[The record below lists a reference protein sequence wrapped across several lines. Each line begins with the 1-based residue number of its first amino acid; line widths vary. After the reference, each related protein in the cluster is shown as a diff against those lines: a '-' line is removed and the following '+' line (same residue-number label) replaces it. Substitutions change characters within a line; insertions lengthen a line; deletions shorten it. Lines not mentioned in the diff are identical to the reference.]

1 MSGTDRIGGYQMG
14 DYIRRILIAA
24 IMLLFISLLFL
35 GGKHSQAQSFSLAE
49 RTKTWTWPSEGIITD
64 TFNTRNGA
72 HKGIDIAGNLGEDV
86 YAVDEGIVTRSYY
99 SQSYGNVIFVKHK
112 NDLETVYAHLN
123 KRFAK
128 EKQLVKKGEVIGEMG
143 NTGQS
148 SGVHLH
154 FEIHNKEWTIAKE
167 NAINPFLVLGEVE
180 VGQTVKIAVEEES
193 EAAITERS
201 ENLPHRPHANLV
213 HEEEKKLEKEYIR
226 RSIEEMEI
234 NIEEDNSELSTIP
247 YKKASIY
254 LKSSKYLLF

>member
-1 MSGTDRIGGYQMG
+1 MG

-128 EKQLVKKGEVIGEMG
+128 EKQLVKK
-143 NTGQS
+143 
-148 SGVHLH
+148 
-154 FEIHNKEWTIAKE
+154 
-167 NAINPFLVLGEVE
+167 
-180 VGQTVKIAVEEES
+180 
-193 EAAITERS
+193 
-201 ENLPHRPHANLV
+201 
-213 HEEEKKLEKEYIR
+213 EK
-226 RSIEEMEI
+226 
-234 NIEEDNSELSTIP
+234 
-247 YKKASIY
+247 
-254 LKSSKYLLF
+254 